1 MFRFCNYYYVI
12 FITFPN
18 EYILNENQEGE
29 TMEARKFIHVEVTD
43 VCSLK
48 LIFLDHQTAL
58 HTSSIPFH
66 D

>member
-1 MFRFCNYYYVI
+1 MV
-12 FITFPN
+12 
-18 EYILNENQEGE
+18 
-29 TMEARKFIHVEVTD
+29 ARKFIHVEVTD

>member
-1 MFRFCNYYYVI
+1 MRIKREKHNGGKEI
-12 FITFPN
+12 
-18 EYILNENQEGE
+18 
-29 TMEARKFIHVEVTD
+29 IHVEVTD

>member
-1 MFRFCNYYYVI
+1 
-12 FITFPN
+12 
-18 EYILNENQEGE
+18 
-29 TMEARKFIHVEVTD
+29 MEARKFIHVELTD

-48 LIFLDHQTAL
+48 LIFLDCQTAL